1 MAAWAR
7 QFVSQKKKRWVNAE
21 ENIDLDLS
29 YITDRIIAMGFPSE
43 GAAGLYRNPM
53 PMVLKF
59 MKLQHGLDNVKVYN
73 LCSERAYATGAFPH
87 ALRVPFDDHNPCA
100 FEQLAPFCDDLDRWL
115 GGHPKRVAAIHCK
128 AGKGRTGLVCAAY
141 LARLA
146 LRPSAGVDAPDGVVG
161 ATTALARFAASRT
174 EDGKGV
180 TIPSQIRW
188 VHYWERY
195 LRTGA
200 YAPRTYALTMLR
212 LQTIPTTDGALRG
225 GGCDPF
231 FVVKCMRERGG
242 AWQTVKVH
250 DQIKSGAK
258 IRKLHPNERFA
269 TLHPDAAVV
278 VRGNVNVGIYDYDW
292 GGKNEKICSVWFNT
306 AFVDSNYLLFD
317 KPVLDG
323 AVKDRKDRVSS
334 RHFKLEIYL
343 QEVDAA
349 LYDDRDGEAQAVV
362 PAGGG
367 DEDDD
372 DDDDEA

>member
-59 MKLQHGLDNVKVYN
+59 MKLQHGLDNVK
-73 LCSERAYATGAFPH
+73 
-87 ALRVPFDDHNPCA
+87 
-100 FEQLAPFCDDLDRWL
+100 LAPFCDDLDRWL

-161 ATTALARFAASRT
+161 ATTALAHFAASRT

-200 YAPRTYALTMLR
+200 YRHDPDDGRRAPRRRLR
-212 LQTIPTTDGALRG
+212 
-225 GGCDPF
+225 PF
-231 FVVKCMRERGG
+231 FVVKCMRAGG

>member
-1 MAAWAR
+1 
-7 QFVSQKKKRWVNAE
+7 
-21 ENIDLDLS
+21 
-29 YITDRIIAMGFPSE
+29 
-43 GAAGLYRNPM
+43 
-53 PMVLKF
+53 
-59 MKLQHGLDNVKVYN
+59 
-73 LCSERAYATGAFPH
+73 
-87 ALRVPFDDHNPCA
+87 
-100 FEQLAPFCDDLDRWL
+100 
-115 GGHPKRVAAIHCK
+115 
-128 AGKGRTGLVCAAY
+128 
-141 LARLA
+141 
-146 LRPSAGVDAPDGVVG
+146 
-161 ATTALARFAASRT
+161 SRT

-349 LYDDRDGEAQAVV
+349 LYDDRDGEAQA
-362 PAGGG
+362 
-367 DEDDD
+367 
-372 DDDDEA
+372 

>member
-1 MAAWAR
+1 
-7 QFVSQKKKRWVNAE
+7 
-21 ENIDLDLS
+21 
-29 YITDRIIAMGFPSE
+29 
-43 GAAGLYRNPM
+43 
-53 PMVLKF
+53 MV
-59 MKLQHGLDNVKVYN
+59 
-73 LCSERAYATGAFPH
+73 
-87 ALRVPFDDHNPCA
+87 
-100 FEQLAPFCDDLDRWL
+100 
-115 GGHPKRVAAIHCK
+115 
-128 AGKGRTGLVCAAY
+128 
-141 LARLA
+141 
-146 LRPSAGVDAPDGVVG
+146 
-161 ATTALARFAASRT
+161 
-174 EDGKGV
+174 
-180 TIPSQIRW
+180 
-188 VHYWERY
+188 
-195 LRTGA
+195 GA